1 MVSRSYEESDYR
13 RGPPNV
19 RGEFNQ
25 SGRGGRDDGD
35 YYYPPPV
42 YGRENA
48 GPDERYPQRGDYGY
62 RDADATARGG
72 GGEFYRGYE
81 GRGNHGYAGE
91 QGYGGGRSI
100 SPGPHRRGAGPYDE
114 SPAYRQRGLSSAY
127 GARGDA
133 GYDDAGSYAGEER
146 AGPKKS
152 RQFDPDYHQWRE
164 AQLSALDDDYRAWR
178 GERYQKFADEFS
190 QWRSGRSRPEEESRG
205 KGGEKEN
212 SGKSK

>member
-19 RGEFNQ
+19 RSESSH

-35 YYYPPPV
+35 YSYPPPI

-48 GPDERYPQRGDYGY
+48 GQDERYPQRSDYGY
-62 RDADATARGG
+62 RDADPPSRGG
-72 GGEFYRGYE
+72 GNEFYRSYE
-81 GRGNHGYAGE
+81 GRGGYGGGE
-91 QGYGGGRSI
+91 QGYDPGRHAGPGSI
-100 SPGPHRRGAGPYDE
+100 RRGPE
-114 SPAYRQRGLSSAY
+114 SHDDPPAYRPRSFTGGY
-127 GARGDA
+127 GPRGDA
-133 GYDDAGSYAGEER
+133 GPDDPGRYAAPDRGGRE
-146 AGPKKS
+146 KS
-152 RQFDPDYHQWRE
+152 RQFDADYHQWRDE
-164 AQLSALDDDYRAWR
+164 QLSALDDDYRAWR